1 MGRCPERQRG
11 RTVEKPILPKKSQMD
26 NKQKG
31 NLAVA
36 SAIKHFVSTGYTVSI
51 PLSDTAKYDL
61 VVERD
66 GVFQAIQCKYAGHER
81 SPGIFSVPLY
91 VSGGNRSAGNRRI
104 KYQQEDFDI
113 LFVLCAN
120 GCMYAISFQE
130 IAGQTT
136 INVGRKSKWSKW
148 EQYSIPGT
156 SNDCSP
162 TEESVGENSS
172 NSAKPLGMATPS
184 QAPTGEGVET

>member
-1 MGRCPERQRG
+1 
-11 RTVEKPILPKKSQMD
+11 MD

-36 SAIKHFVSTGYTVSI
+36 SAIKHFVSAGYTVST

-61 VVERD
+61 VVEQA
-66 GVFQAIQCKYAGHER
+66 GAFQAVQCKYAGHER

-91 VSGGNRSAGNRRI
+91 VCGGNRSAGNRRM
-104 KYQQEDFDI
+104 KYHQGDFDI

-120 GCMYAISFQE
+120 GRAYAIPFQE
-130 IAGQTT
+130 VAGQTT
-136 INVGRKSKWSKW
+136 VNVGRKSRWSKW
-148 EQYSIPGT
+148 ERYLIPGT
-156 SNDCSP
+156 GGHCSP

-184 QAPTGEGVET
+184 QAPAGEGVET